1 MIPIDKISQ
10 LISYQNSFT
19 AGQMN
24 KLAEA
29 MRLGSPFIIKPTK
42 KQSGG
47 FLSILPASVV
57 VPLLLKAS
65 TGNGI
70 QGYSRYELQP
80 PHPPPKSDG
89 SDM

>member
-1 MIPIDKISQ
+1 
-10 LISYQNSFT
+10 
-19 AGQMN
+19 MN

-42 KQSGG
+42 KQNGG

-57 VPLLLKAS
+57 VPLLLKAL

-70 QGYSRYELQP
+70 QGYSRYEPQP